1 MSIGELC
8 NRDVVFTQKDS
19 SVQAAAQLMRTHHI
33 GDLVVVEERDDRRVP
48 IGILTDRDIVIEVIA
63 EKVDMEAVA
72 IGDVMSFD
80 LVTVQEDDDI
90 FDTIEL
96 MRTKGIRRV
105 PVVDSQGGLVG
116 ILAVDDLI
124 DLVAEMLW
132 DVAGLIVQE
141 QKRERRA
148 RP

>member
-8 NRDVVFTQKDS
+8 NRDVVITQKDS
-19 SVQAAAQLMRTHHI
+19 SVQAAAQLMRTHHV

-63 EKVDMEAVA
+63 EKVDMETVA

-96 MRTKGIRRV
+96 MRIKGIRRV

-124 DLVAEMLW
+124 DVVAEMLW

>member
-48 IGILTDRDIVIEVIA
+48 IGILTDRDIVIEIIA

>member
-8 NRDVVFTQKDS
+8 NRDVVITQKDS
-19 SVQAAAQLMRTHHI
+19 SVQVAAQLMHTHHV

-63 EKVDMEAVA
+63 GKVDMETVA

-80 LVTVQEDDDI
+80 LVTVQEDEDI

-96 MRTKGIRRV
+96 MRTKRIRRV

>member
-1 MSIGELC
+1 
-8 NRDVVFTQKDS
+8 
-19 SVQAAAQLMRTHHI
+19 MRTHHV
-33 GDLVVVEERDDRRVP
+33 GDLVVIEEQNGRRIPV
-48 IGILTDRDIVIEVIA
+48 GIVTDRDIVIEVLAKNINL
-63 EKVDMEAVA
+63 DAVV

-80 LVTVQEDDDI
+80 LVTVQEEDDV
-90 FDTIEL
+90 FDTIER
-96 MRTKGIRRV
+96 MRTKGVRRV

-124 DLVAEMLW
+124 DLVAELLW
-132 DVAGLIVQE
+132 DVSGLIAQE

>member
-1 MSIGELC
+1 MSIGEFC
-8 NRDVVFTQKDS
+8 NRDVVITQKDS
-19 SVQAAAQLMRTHHI
+19 SVQAAAQLMRTHHV

-63 EKVDMEAVA
+63 EKVDIEAVA
-72 IGDVMSFD
+72 IEDVMSFD
-80 LVTVQEDDDI
+80 LITVQEDDDI

-105 PVVDSQGGLVG
+105 PIVDSQGGLVG

-124 DLVAEMLW
+124 DVVAEMLW

>member
-8 NRDVVFTQKDS
+8 NRDVVITQKDS
-19 SVQAAAQLMRTHHI
+19 SVQAAAQLMRTHHV

-63 EKVDMEAVA
+63 EKVDIEAVA
-72 IGDVMSFD
+72 IEDVMSFD
-80 LVTVQEDDDI
+80 LITVQEDDDI

-105 PVVDSQGGLVG
+105 PIVDSQGGLVG

-124 DLVAEMLW
+124 DVVAEMLW